1 VTGHRDLIDWR
12 VFPVFVAVPLVL
24 VGVSWWLGRR
34 DAARPPASPRKL
46 WQEPLHPREPQRA
59 LDVWVAGD
67 LLAVAMVVLPAL
79 AFVRALVAPVFLGT
93 EADEVL
99 VKTRLAVL
107 VLSLLVAAGAFG
119 AAASA
124 FDALDRRSVA
134 AGSRFAGPVALLR
147 PSVPS
152 GPTAVLRR
160 PVGIA
165 GGALAAAVLLALTL
179 APIWLAEKLGVVG
192 TSVLALLAWAVLL
205 GLLIVH
211 FQHHQPLEIFRLLH
225 LRANPLMTL
234 LVVVP
239 LLAALWG
246 GVHGLHDVRTVP
258 DGRAELPERPDLSA
272 AFDQWLGS
280 DPARCS
286 VTAEGQRIR
295 PMVLVAASGGGI
307 RAATWTAGIMDALG
321 DQGPCAAA
329 SVFLSSGVSGG
340 SVGLAV
346 ARGEQPLDGLQEL
359 ARPKALPAA
368 LAGTLVGDLVAGS
381 SGLRIPSEF
390 EGEWA
395 WRDRAALM
403 ETIWERDAPAL
414 AQRYDTERG
423 RSGFLLLNSTDA
435 VTGCR
440 VVISQVDLRPEDD
453 GRRDVPHPLCAGPT
467 GDVPASIDLRA
478 AYGDCTP
485 DMTWATAAMLSARFP
500 TVTPAG
506 RMPVAPPAAETC
518 AGHPRLQLVDGGYAE
533 SSGLGTLADVAPA
546 ALQPVLSYNA
556 DRGSGDPV
564 VVPVVLYLED
574 EPRTE
579 IAREPEG
586 LTPELFVPLEG
597 RDAGAVQTASSTW
610 LQRAASAWG
619 DPCPEDGDA
628 DCAQAVGVV
637 HDRLTG
643 GAVVAAPLTRP
654 GVEAPLGWTLSDESR
669 QRLREGVAQQREDC
683 RGGRGAYACLE
694 ELLALVRGR

>member
-1 VTGHRDLIDWR
+1 
-12 VFPVFVAVPLVL
+12 
-24 VGVSWWLGRR
+24 
-34 DAARPPASPRKL
+34 
-46 WQEPLHPREPQRA
+46 
-59 LDVWVAGD
+59 
-67 LLAVAMVVLPAL
+67 
-79 AFVRALVAPVFLGT
+79 
-93 EADEVL
+93 
-99 VKTRLAVL
+99 
-107 VLSLLVAAGAFG
+107 
-119 AAASA
+119 
-124 FDALDRRSVA
+124 
-134 AGSRFAGPVALLR
+134 
-147 PSVPS
+147 
-152 GPTAVLRR
+152 
-160 PVGIA
+160 
-165 GGALAAAVLLALTL
+165 
-179 APIWLAEKLGVVG
+179 
-192 TSVLALLAWAVLL
+192 
-205 GLLIVH
+205 
-211 FQHHQPLEIFRLLH
+211 
-225 LRANPLMTL
+225 MTL

-258 DGRAELPERPDLSA
+258 DGRTSLPDRPDLSA
-272 AFDQWLGS
+272 AFDLWLGR

-286 VTAEGQRIR
+286 VTVDGQRIR

-307 RAATWTAGIMDALG
+307 RAATWTAGIMAALG
-321 DQGPCAAA
+321 DQGTCAAG
-329 SVFLSSGVSGG
+329 SVFLASGVSGG

-346 ARGEQPLDGLQEL
+346 GRGEQPLDDLQEL

-403 ETIWERDAPAL
+403 ETIWERDAAGL
-414 AQRYDTERG
+414 AQPYDTDRG

-440 VVISQVDLRPEDD
+440 VVISQVDLRPEED
-453 GRRDVPHPLCAGPT
+453 GPDGGRGVPHPLCAGPT

-478 AYGDCTP
+478 AYGDCMP
-485 DMTWATAAMLSARFP
+485 DMTWATATLLSARFP

-506 RMPVAPPAAETC
+506 RMPVVPPAPERC
-518 AGHPRLQLVDGGYAE
+518 ADLPRLQLVDGGYAE

-556 DRGSGDPV
+556 NREAGDPV

-579 IAREPEG
+579 IARDPEQ

-597 RDAGAVQTASSTW
+597 RDAGAVQTATSTW
-610 LQRAASAWG
+610 LQRAATAWG
-619 DPCPEDGDA
+619 DPCPEDADS
-628 DCAQAVGVV
+628 DCAGAVDAV
-637 HDRLTG
+637 HERLTG

-669 QRLREGVAQQREDC
+669 QRLRDGVTQQREDC
-683 RGGRGAYACLE
+683 REDRGAYACLE